1 MNKFAVGAATGLVLA
16 VLGVACTTPGDAS
29 SAILWTKPLVET
41 DRYIGWPSAIRTA
54 KGETIA
60 VYSGDRDQHICPFG
74 KVQMIRSADDGETWT
89 KPVTVCDGPIDDRD
103 AGLLELPNGDL
114 VLFWFTSVAFA
125 EGEPNRAKYRAECE
139 RTTDAEKR
147 AALGSW
153 ARRSTDG
160 GQTWSEPVRVPVMTP
175 HGGVLLR
182 DGRILVVGVSNY
194 MTAGRLPR
202 DLVRPAKTY
211 GVAESTDGGRAFR
224 LIGEVP
230 RGQIAEHW
238 SLGEP
243 TLFESRDGVLH
254 ALFRYELDENGA
266 WQKKT
271 NMLRS
276 ESRDGGKTWTPM
288 RRMEIDGFPPHILRL
303 MDGRLLCS
311 YANRTPGRV
320 GVYACFSS
328 DDGRTFDV
336 AHETRLFSSGDNDL
350 GYATTVENADGT
362 FLTVFYAHG
371 ASGGPAKLFGTKW
384 RER

>member
-29 SAILWTKPLVET
+29 SAILWTRPLVET

-125 EGEPNRAKYRAECE
+125 EGESNRTKYRAECE
-139 RTTDAEKR
+139 RTTDGEKR

-160 GQTWSEPVRVPVMTP
+160 GRTWSEPVRVPVMTP

-194 MTAGRLPR
+194 MTAGRLPQ
-202 DLVRPAKTY
+202 DSVQPAKTY
-211 GVAESTDGGRAFR
+211 GVAESTDGGRSFR

-243 TLFESRDGVLH
+243 TLFESGDGVLH

-288 RRMEIDGFPPHILRL
+288 RRMEIDGFPPHVLRL
-303 MDGRLLCS
+303 RDGRLLCS

-328 DDGRTFDV
+328 DDGQTFDV
-336 AHETRLFSSGDNDL
+336 AHEVRLFSSGDNDL

-371 ASGGPAKLFGTKW
+371 ASGGPAKLNWTKW
-384 RER
+384 REK